1 MEAQKLTPVQID
13 LLRMFSFNHSD
24 EFAVE
29 IKEVLG
35 NYLQHKL
42 DEELDLLWDN
52 GTLNQEKLD
61 QIRNEDL
68 HLTLRQNGSPR
79 C

>member
-1 MEAQKLTPVQID
+1 MKAKKLTPVQID
-13 LLRMFSFNHSD
+13 LLRMFSFDHSD
-24 EFAVE
+24 EFAKE

-35 NYLQHKL
+35 NYLQSKL
-42 DEELDLLWDN
+42 DDELDKLWDN

-61 QIRNEDL
+61 QIRKEDL
-68 HLTLRQNGSPR
+68 HQTLRQHGSPR

>member
-1 MEAQKLTPVQID
+1 MEAKKLTPVQID
-13 LLRMFSFNHSD
+13 LLRMFSFDHSD
-24 EFAVE
+24 EFAIE

-42 DEELDLLWDN
+42 DDELDKLWDN

-61 QIRNEDL
+61 QIRKEDL
-68 HLTLRQNGSPR
+68 HQTLRQHGSSR

>member
-1 MEAQKLTPVQID
+1 MEAKKLTPVQID
-13 LLRMFSFNHSD
+13 LLRMFPFDHSE
-24 EFAVE
+24 EFAKE

-35 NYLQHKL
+35 KYLQHKL
-42 DEELDLLWDN
+42 DNELDRLWDD

-61 QIRNEDL
+61 QIRKEDL
-68 HLTLRQNGSPR
+68 HQTLRQHGSFS

>member
-24 EFAVE
+24 EFAME

-35 NYLQHKL
+35 KYLQGKL
-42 DEELDLLWDN
+42 DEELDRLWDN

-68 HLTLRQNGSPR
+68 HQTLRQHGSSGR
-79 C
+79 

>member
-24 EFAVE
+24 EFAME

-35 NYLQHKL
+35 KYLQGKL
-42 DEELDLLWDN
+42 DEELDRLWDN

-61 QIRNEDL
+61 QIRKEDL
-68 HLTLRQNGSPR
+68 HQTLRRHGSSG